1 MAARK
6 EDYFLLSMVIFPLKW
21 VSIAATFPL
30 SFDDRE
36 K

>member
-6 EDYFLLSMVIFPLKW
+6 EDYFLLSMLIFPLTW